1 MLHILWEFRVRK
13 DRIAEFEEHY
23 RAEGTWAR
31 FFRAGS
37 GLRETRL
44 LRDREAPGRYMT
56 IDVWDDLA
64 SFRAFSDA
72 NAEEYASID
81 RRCAELTDEERCL
94 GYFESP

>member
-1 MLHILWEFRVRK
+1 MLYILWEFRVSK
-13 DRIAEFEEHY
+13 ERIPEFEEHY
-23 RAEGTWAR
+23 RADGTWAR
-31 FFRAGS
+31 FFRAGR
-37 GLRETRL
+37 GFRESRL

-94 GYFESP
+94 GSFEAP